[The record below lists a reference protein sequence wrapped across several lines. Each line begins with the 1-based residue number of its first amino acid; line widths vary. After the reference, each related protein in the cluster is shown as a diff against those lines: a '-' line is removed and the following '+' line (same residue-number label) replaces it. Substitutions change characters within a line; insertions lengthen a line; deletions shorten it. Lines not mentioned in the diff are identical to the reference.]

1 VGAFVARAGWP
12 ATDAPD
18 GAWTAR
24 LGDDL
29 PIAFT
34 TEAGP
39 GAAVVGATSADGR
52 YHVAMVGAL
61 ANRREL
67 DDMVGRS
74 GGVAGARSDAALV
87 LRLYEGR
94 GEQSASA
101 LRGAF
106 AIALWDGRRGRL
118 VLARDQLGVQTLF
131 YAAARGHCVAS
142 SRLAPLLRVPGLA
155 GAPDIAMVDVVIAL
169 GTVPAPAT
177 VHPGIRQVCPGELLV
192 WEPGRLRT
200 QRYWQLRFPEARGAR
215 RPIAREGARR
225 VREQVDEAVRIRTAG
240 VVTGLLLSGGVGAA
254 SVLAVAT
261 ALDRRPALAATVAG
275 DADDVRHAGALAR
288 RASVEHLVLDSEID
302 WPDALDRSL
311 AVHGA
316 PIGALDE
323 PMLATAAAALGGRA
337 GALVAGFGAEDV
349 LGGAAAER
357 TWGAGERYRALPA
370 LARESLDILAG
381 TGWPRRLARAVR
393 AARMAPVDVFA
404 DVDVALGREARH
416 ALYGPEL
423 AHLVAGGPTE
433 RMLGALA
440 GDAVSQGA
448 TDARDVLYAMRLAV
462 GVARTAARIAA
473 ALETPAELAFPLVD
487 PRLAQMSAALPA
499 RLRAAGRRRAA
510 MLQHAVAA
518 ELPRDLLRR
527 AHRPAEPPPAAWRAG
542 RLAVVLEETLA
553 PSRLAEIGLF
563 APSAVAALRAAH
575 AKGRTELG
583 AILWRLA
590 LVHRWLERPARAVA
604 DYSSAPASTSAVIA
618 SSS

>member
-1 VGAFVARAGWP
+1 
-12 ATDAPD
+12 
-18 GAWTAR
+18 
-24 LGDDL
+24 
-29 PIAFT
+29 
-34 TEAGP
+34 
-39 GAAVVGATSADGR
+39 
-52 YHVAMVGAL
+52 
-61 ANRREL
+61 
-67 DDMVGRS
+67 
-74 GGVAGARSDAALV
+74 
-87 LRLYEGR
+87 
-94 GEQSASA
+94 
-101 LRGAF
+101 
-106 AIALWDGRRGRL
+106 
-118 VLARDQLGVQTLF
+118 
-131 YAAARGHCVAS
+131 
-142 SRLAPLLRVPGLA
+142 
-155 GAPDIAMVDVVIAL
+155 
-169 GTVPAPAT
+169 
-177 VHPGIRQVCPGELLV
+177 
-192 WEPGRLRT
+192 
-200 QRYWQLRFPEARGAR
+200 
-215 RPIAREGARR
+215 
-225 VREQVDEAVRIRTAG
+225 
-240 VVTGLLLSGGVGAA
+240 
-254 SVLAVAT
+254 
-261 ALDRRPALAATVAG
+261 
-275 DADDVRHAGALAR
+275 
-288 RASVEHLVLDSEID
+288 
-302 WPDALDRSL
+302 
-311 AVHGA
+311 
-316 PIGALDE
+316 
-323 PMLATAAAALGGRA
+323 
-337 GALVAGFGAEDV
+337 
-349 LGGAAAER
+349 
-357 TWGAGERYRALPA
+357 
-370 LARESLDILAG
+370 
-381 TGWPRRLARAVR
+381 
-393 AARMAPVDVFA
+393 MAPVDVFA